1 LKNLTGNRKK
11 IFKASVA
18 VFLVS
23 LLVVMRSLVYHDI
36 SNIAAIIS
44 LVLLLASF
52 TAGFVSLSESIH
64 QTGSAKQ
71 VFAKKPESDP
81 SGEATLQSE
90 LHLQNPSAAIQHFLH
105 LIDPEKGLKQK
116 FEGALA
122 FIAEVIQNQTFLY
135 FAMNDNQPDFIAGTR
150 SGAGRIIRR
159 ILPGDSL
166 AEEIREK
173 IIGFTDSKSLRRNS
187 IHIGLHAF
195 PVGDAADERGL
206 LIPVAFFNQL
216 HGVLALIC
224 DHKSQINAET
234 RQLLTETA
242 RGLAIML
249 ENDELFY
256 SNTQLKQ
263 QQAEYQLAKTI
274 FSDLLPDS
282 APAIRGWKI
291 AQSARYSTEHS
302 GDFHLYLNMPG
313 NRMMILIG
321 KCSGHGLKAAMFL
334 CRLHTMLSC
343 FSESCNSP
351 AEILNRL
358 SGIMN
363 SDQMHDLFATAAAV
377 LLKAGDRSVSVALAG
392 HAVPLVNRSRSGY
405 VEIPQLDPGVPL
417 GLFNKGVEPY
427 KNQNIQLLP
436 GDGILLYT
444 EGVTEFPSDGRERIS
459 LEELRQMLDRL
470 PEQSAAAMLDSLGR
484 QLKPGNHGQPP
495 VEDHTLIYA
504 KSE

>member
-1 LKNLTGNRKK
+1 M
-11 IFKASVA
+11 A

-23 LLVVMRSLVYHDI
+23 LLVVLRSIIYHDI
-36 SNIAAIIS
+36 SDTSAIIA
-44 LVLLLASF
+44 LFLLLTSF
-52 TAGFVSLSESIH
+52 ATGLGCLPGSTYHAGTEKHES
-64 QTGSAKQ
+64 TGEAGPGISH
-71 VFAKKPESDP
+71 DP
-81 SGEATLQSE
+81 SGLSE
-90 LHLQNPSAAIQHFLH
+90 LHLQNSSASIQHFLH
-105 LIDPEKGLKQK
+105 LINPEQGLKK
-116 FEGALA
+116 KIAGALS
-122 FIAEVIQNQTFLY
+122 FIAEIIRNQTFLY
-135 FAMNDNQPDFIAGTR
+135 FVLNDNQPEFIAGTR
-150 SGAGRIIRR
+150 SGQDIIRH

-173 IIGFTDSKSLRRNS
+173 IIGFTDAKSLRRNS
-187 IHIGLHAF
+187 IHIGLHTF
-195 PVGDAADERGL
+195 PVGASDERGL
-206 LIPVAFFNQL
+206 LIPVSFFNQS
-216 HGVLALIC
+216 HGMLAVIS
-224 DHKSQINAET
+224 DHNSQQTAET
-234 RQLLTETA
+234 RQLLLESA

-249 ENDELFY
+249 ENHELFY
-256 SNTQLKQ
+256 GNGQLKQ
-263 QQAEYQLAKTI
+263 QQAEFQLAESLFKD
-274 FSDLLPDS
+274 FLPDS
-282 APAIRGWKI
+282 PPAIRGWEV
-291 AQSARYSTEHS
+291 AQLARYSPEHS

-313 NRMMILIG
+313 NRMMIVIG

-334 CRLHTMLSC
+334 CKLQTMLGC
-343 FSESCNSP
+343 LAESCNSP
-351 AEILNRL
+351 ADLLNRL
-358 SGIMN
+358 SYVMT

-377 LLKAGDRSVSVALAG
+377 LIRAGDRSVSIALAG
-392 HAVPLVNRSRSGY
+392 HAVPLINRSRSGY

>member
-1 LKNLTGNRKK
+1 M
-11 IFKASVA
+11 A

-64 QTGSAKQ
+64 QTGPAKQ

-150 SGAGRIIRR
+150 AGADGVIRR

-166 AEEIREK
+166 AEEILEK
-173 IIGFTDSKSLRRNS
+173 IVGFTDTKSLRRNS
-187 IHIGLHAF
+187 LHIGLHTF
-195 PVGDAADERGL
+195 PIGASDERGL
-206 LIPVAFFNQL
+206 LIPVTFFNQP
-216 HGVLALIC
+216 HGILAAIC
-224 DHKSQINAET
+224 DHKSQQTAKT
-234 RQLLTETA
+234 KQLLLETA

-249 ENDELFY
+249 ENHDLFY
-256 SNTQLKQ
+256 SNAQIKQ
-263 QQAEYQLAKTI
+263 QQAEYQLAKSL
-274 FSDLLPDS
+274 FADFLPDS
-282 APAIRGWKI
+282 APAIRGWEI
-291 AQSARYSTEHS
+291 AQSTRYSPEHS

-321 KCSGHGLKAAMFL
+321 KCSGHGLKAALFL
-334 CRLHTMLSC
+334 SKLHTMLSC
-343 FSESCNSP
+343 FVDSCNSP
-351 AEILNRL
+351 AELLNRL
-358 SGIMN
+358 SSIMT
-363 SDQMHDLFATAAAV
+363 SDQMHDLFATAAA
-377 LLKAGDRSVSVALAG
+377 LLIRAGDRSVSVALAG
-392 HAVPLVNRSRSGY
+392 HAVPLINRSRSGY

-444 EGVTEFPSDGRERIS
+444 EGVTEFPADGRERIS
-459 LEELRQMLDRL
+459 LEELRQMLDKL
-470 PEQSAAAMLDSLGR
+470 PEQSAAVMLDSLGR
-484 QLKPGNHGQPP
+484 QLKPGNQGQPP